1 MVWLTPAFFATAL
14 LYASVGFG
22 GGSTYNALL
31 ALAGVDYRVLPAV
44 ALTCNILV
52 VIGGTWRFHRAG
64 LMPWKRALPLVVISA
79 PFAWAGGLTPIKE
92 THFLALLAASLLV
105 AGVALLFQRE
115 VPVPSPL
122 RLDQPQADQVSLPSR
137 LREGLGEGLID
148 RKATLADLLTGAGVG
163 YLAGLVGIGG
173 GIFLAPYLH
182 VTRWAG
188 SKAIAATASLFILV
202 NSIAGL
208 GGQLLKLGS
217 AGALPDVAAYWPL
230 ALAVTIGG
238 QIGSFA
244 GTKVLSPTLVKRAT
258 GVLILYVAGQL
269 VWKLVG

>member
-1 MVWLTPAFFATAL
+1 MTAL

-31 ALAGVDYRVLPAV
+31 ALAGVDYRILPAV
-44 ALTCNILV
+44 ALSCNILV
-52 VIGGTWRFHRAG
+52 VVGGTWRFHAAG

-92 THFLALLAASLLV
+92 TLFLSLLAGSLLIAGLALLL
-105 AGVALLFQRE
+105 QRE
-115 VPVPSPL
+115 EAGDDEPSPL
-122 RLDQPQADQVSLPSR
+122 RPGEPSADQVSLPSR
-137 LREGLGEGLID
+137 
-148 RKATLADLLTGAGVG
+148 KATIADLLTGIGVG

-182 VTRWAG
+182 ITRWAH
-188 SKAIAATASLFILV
+188 SKQIAATASLFILI

-208 GGQLLKLGS
+208 SGQLLKLGGS
-217 AGALPDVAAYWPL
+217 GNLPDVAAYWPL
-230 ALAVTIGG
+230 GLAVLIGG

-244 GTKVLSPTLVKRAT
+244 GIKLLSPTLVKRAT

>member
-1 MVWLTPAFFATAL
+1 MTWLTPAFFLTAL

-31 ALAGVDYRVLPAV
+31 ALADVDYRLLPAV

-52 VIGGTWRFHRAG
+52 VIGGTWRFHKAG
-64 LMPWKRALPLVVISA
+64 LLPWKRALPLVVISA

-92 THFLALLAASLLV
+92 TLFLSLLAGSLFVAGAALLLQKDRVHEEA
-105 AGVALLFQRE
+105 
-115 VPVPSPL
+115 VP
-122 RLDQPQADQVSLPSR
+122 
-137 LREGLGEGLID
+137 D
-148 RKATLADLLTGAGVG
+148 RKATIADLLTGAGVG

-182 VTRWAG
+182 ITRWAG
-188 SKAIAATASLFILV
+188 AKQIAATASLFILV

-208 GGQLLKLGS
+208 GGQLLKLGGS
-217 AGALPDVAAYWPL
+217 GALPDVAAYWPL
-230 ALAVTIGG
+230 ALAVIVGG

-244 GTKVLSPTLVKRAT
+244 GTKVLSPVLVKRAT

>member
-52 VIGGTWRFHRAG
+52 VIGGTWRFHKAG

-208 GGQLLKLGS
+208 AGQLLKLGS
-217 AGALPDVAAYWPL
+217 TGALPDVAAYWPL
-230 ALAVTIGG
+230 ALAVIVGG